1 VTERIHGP
9 HPDRLI
15 KKMRRKKIGTYEQA
29 NLYVQQEYLAEHNQ
43 RFPCVAAEAENYQRR
58 RPGRVGRGVSAGE

>member
-1 VTERIHGP
+1 VTERNHGT

-29 NLYVQQEYLAEHNQ
+29 NLCVQQEYLPEHNQ
-43 RFPCVAAEAENYQRR
+43 RFPCVAAEAKNYNRR
-58 RPGRVGRGVSAGE
+58 RPSRVGRGFSVGE